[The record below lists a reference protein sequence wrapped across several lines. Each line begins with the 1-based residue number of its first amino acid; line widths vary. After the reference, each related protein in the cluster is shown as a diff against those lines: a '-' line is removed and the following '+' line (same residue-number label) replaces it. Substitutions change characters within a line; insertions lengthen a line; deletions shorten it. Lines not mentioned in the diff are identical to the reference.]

1 VVLLVAFVF
10 IESRTPQPLMPLRL
24 FSDRNR
30 DAGYI
35 VMLCTGAALFSMFF
49 YLTLFVQ
56 EILGYSPL
64 KAGFAF
70 LPVSATIVVSAQI
83 ASRTIAR
90 FGARPLVTIGT
101 FLTGVALLWLS
112 TITPTSGYLTLLLPS
127 MIVMSLGLGFV
138 FVPITLT
145 AVSGVEKRDSGIASA
160 MLNVTQQIGGTIG
173 LAVLVTVAT
182 AAITR
187 DFTAGVAA
195 VARAS
200 GSPTAAQL
208 QQLKAHS
215 LAYGF
220 GTAFKAA
227 VVFAAIALI
236 AAVFGLR
243 SGPVHGKPVEEVVPA
258 AG

>member
-1 VVLLVAFVF
+1 MAVHDHA
-10 IESRTPQPLMPLRL
+10 
-24 FSDRNR
+24 D
-30 DAGYI
+30 
-35 VMLCTGAALFSMFF
+35 
-49 YLTLFVQ
+49 
-56 EILGYSPL
+56 
-64 KAGFAF
+64 
-70 LPVSATIVVSAQI
+70 
-83 ASRTIAR
+83 
-90 FGARPLVTIGT
+90 
-101 FLTGVALLWLS
+101 
-112 TITPTSGYLTLLLPS
+112 SGYLTLLLPS
-127 MIVMSLGLGFV
+127 MIVMALGLGFV

-173 LAVLVTVAT
+173 LAVLVTVFAT